1 MSEST
6 VKEIIS
12 RAVADEQFRNLL
24 FTNSEQALEGYNL
37 SAEDRAMLAN
47 LNADN
52 FDEFAGD
59 LGGRTTQ
66 GRWVPGA

>member
-1 MSEST
+1 MSDT
-6 VKEIIS
+6 VVKEIIS
-12 RAVADEQFRNLL
+12 RAATDDSFRTLL
-24 FTNSEQALEGYNL
+24 FTDSATALKGYDL
-37 SAEDRAMLAN
+37 TDDERAMLAN